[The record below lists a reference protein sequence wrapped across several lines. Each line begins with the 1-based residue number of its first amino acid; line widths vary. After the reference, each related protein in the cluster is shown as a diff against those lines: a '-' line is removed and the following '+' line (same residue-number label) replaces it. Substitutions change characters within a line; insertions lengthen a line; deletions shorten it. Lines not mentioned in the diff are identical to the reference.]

1 MMDAILNSDT
11 MDDKV
16 MPILDIHVFIVNL
29 FYYALWY
36 VLLVLL
42 FKSDMVSDAWI
53 QTTPIN
59 MDFSLGVF

>member
-1 MMDAILNSDT
+1 MLRRMMDAILNSDT

-42 FKSDMVSDAWI
+42 FKSDMVSDA
-53 QTTPIN
+53 
-59 MDFSLGVF
+59 